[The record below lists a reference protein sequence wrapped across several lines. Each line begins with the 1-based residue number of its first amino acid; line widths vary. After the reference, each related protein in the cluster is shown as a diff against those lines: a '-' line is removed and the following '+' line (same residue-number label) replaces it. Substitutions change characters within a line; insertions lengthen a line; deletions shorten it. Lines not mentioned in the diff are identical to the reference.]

1 MVNMT
6 LAVPEE
12 LHRIIKKHTEIRW
25 SEVARR
31 AMQEQATKLE
41 ILDSITS
48 KSKLTLKDAE
58 EIGNKIKMGIAKR
71 HGLI

>member
-12 LHRIIKKHTEIRW
+12 LHKIIKKHTEIRW
-25 SEVARR
+25 SEIARR
-31 AMQEQATKLE
+31 AIQEQATKLE

-48 KSKLTLKDAE
+48 KSKLTAKDAE
-58 EIGNKIKMGIAKR
+58 EIGNKIKLGMAKR
-71 HGLI
+71 HGLL

>member
-1 MVNMT
+1 
-6 LAVPEE
+6 
-12 LHRIIKKHTEIRW
+12 
-25 SEVARR
+25 
-31 AMQEQATKLE
+31 MQEQATKLE